1 MEEQLDKE
9 HRASILY
16 MLGQLTAKVDTL
28 LTHQA
33 FNNERHDA
41 LESRVSVLER
51 DKAKIV
57 GGALVVS
64 TLVGFILNY
73 LLK

>member
-1 MEEQLDKE
+1 MEEQFDKE
-9 HRASILY
+9 HRPSILY

-28 LTHQA
+28 LTNQVA
-33 FNNERHDA
+33 NNERHDA
-41 LESRVSVLER
+41 LEQRVSILEK
-51 DKAKIV
+51 DKARII

-64 TLVGFILNY
+64 TLVGFGIDY

>member
-1 MEEQLDKE
+1 MEEQFDKE
-9 HRASILY
+9 HRPSILY

-28 LTHQA
+28 LTNQIA
-33 FNNERHDA
+33 NNERHDA
-41 LESRVSVLER
+41 LEQRVSILEK
-51 DKAKIV
+51 DKARII

-64 TLVGFILNY
+64 TLVGFGIDY